1 MILKNKFFI
10 DKTENVAKNLL
21 GKEVVRIIDNEKI
34 ICKIVET
41 EAYIGPMD
49 KASHSFNNKRTKR
62 TETMFKKGGTIY
74 IYLIYGMYHLL
85 NIVTEKKDYPSAVL
99 IRAIEPIK
107 GLNFIKEN
115 RNIKSKKK
123 VDLTNGPG
131 KLTQALK
138 IDKSLNGKKLSK
150 RNKIYIQ
157 DSKESLKDIDI
168 VKSKRINIDYAKE
181 WKDKLLRFYIKNNK
195 YISKK

>member
-49 KASHSFNNKRTKR
+49 KASHSFDNKRTKR

-99 IRAIEPIK
+99 IRAIEPIS
-107 GLNFIKEN
+107 GLDQIKKN

-138 IDKSLNGKKLSK
+138 IDKSLNGKELSK
-150 RNKIYIQ
+150 RNKLYIQ